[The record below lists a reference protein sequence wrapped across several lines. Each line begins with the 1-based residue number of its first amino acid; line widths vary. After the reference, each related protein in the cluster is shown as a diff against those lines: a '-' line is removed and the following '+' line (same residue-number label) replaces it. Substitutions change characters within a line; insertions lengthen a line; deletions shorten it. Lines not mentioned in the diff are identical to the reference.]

1 MDAEQ
6 LTRGQLESEFSA
18 LARTMYFSRSTIASF
33 AKEATRGQLVA
44 VCDLIRGENATREEN
59 KKARL
64 LRHRSRS
71 THSSKVMESRLRRVC
86 Q

>member
-1 MDAEQ
+1 MMDAEQ

-59 KKARL
+59 RRYEQDIKT
-64 LRHRSRS
+64 LRAPAACNP
-71 THSSKVMESRLRRVC
+71 VD
-86 Q
+86 